1 MSAGSEGFCF
11 LLTGDWAEMDT
22 LSVNRI
28 LWLRWTAANGV
39 GELLGLGA
47 TFALTALVF
56 TRLDTGAGAG
66 AILLS
71 FALAVASGG
80 LEAALVG
87 AAQWWAMAP
96 WFPRLSLKQWW
107 LATFAGALLA
117 YMLGY
122 LPSTLMD
129 FAAAGSSESVSE
141 PPQAL
146 ILLLAVG
153 MGAIAGAVL
162 SFVQWLVLR
171 KQVRGAGVWVPA
183 NMLAWAAGMPLI
195 FWGMDLFFRE
205 QPIWQAFLL
214 ITGVLLAV
222 GLVVGAVHG
231 AFLSRLATRPTLLH
245 ST

>member
-1 MSAGSEGFCF
+1 
-11 LLTGDWAEMDT
+11 MD
-22 LSVNRI
+22 NRS
-28 LWLRWTAANGV
+28 LWVRWTAANGL
-39 GELLGLGA
+39 GELLGLGS

-56 TRLDTGAGAG
+56 TRMDFGAGPA
-66 AILLS
+66 AILFG
-71 FALAVASGG
+71 FALAVASGA

-96 WFPRLSLKQWW
+96 WFPRLSLKEWW
-107 LATFAGALLA
+107 LGTFAGALAA

-129 FAAAGSSESVSE
+129 FAAAGSSEPVVE

-146 ILLLAVG
+146 VLLLAAG
-153 MGAIAGAVL
+153 LGAVAGAVL
-162 SFVQWLVLR
+162 SFAQWLVLR
-171 KQVRGAGVWVPA
+171 KQVRGAGIWIPA

-205 QPIWQAFLL
+205 QPLWQALRLL
-214 ITGVLLAV
+214 AGVLLAA

-231 AFLSRLATRPTLLH
+231 AFLSRLVARPTFAH
-245 ST
+245 SP